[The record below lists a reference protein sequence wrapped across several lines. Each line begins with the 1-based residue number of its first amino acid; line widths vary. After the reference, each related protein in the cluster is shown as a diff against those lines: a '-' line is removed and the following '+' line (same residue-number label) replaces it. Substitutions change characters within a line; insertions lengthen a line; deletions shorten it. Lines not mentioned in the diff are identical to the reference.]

1 MSPKKYIIWGSSGH
15 SKVIAEIILAQGH
28 EILALFDSNP
38 KVVSSIPGIPLYYGA
53 EGFEEWKSC
62 AAYSMKEVAGVLAIG
77 GAKGSDRQELF
88 SKLSR
93 MGIVFPTIVHT
104 SAVISRSVS
113 LGHGTQVLVSAVVN
127 TDVRI
132 GNVCIVNTGA
142 KIDHECNIGNGVHI
156 APGATLCGCV
166 TVMDNALIGA
176 GAVVLPRTIV
186 GRGAIV
192 GAGAVV
198 TKDVADGDV
207 VTGVPAKAVV

>member
-1 MSPKKYIIWGSSGH
+1 MSLKKYIIWGSSGH
-15 SKVIAEIILAQGH
+15 SKVIAEIILAEGD

-38 KVVSSIPGIPLYYGA
+38 KAVSSLPNIPLYYGA
-53 EGFEEWKSC
+53 EGFEEWKNL
-62 AAYSMKEVAGVLAIG
+62 AIYPMKEVVGVLAIG
-77 GAKGSDRQELF
+77 GAKGNDRQELL
-88 SKLSR
+88 SKLKR
-93 MGIVFPTIVHT
+93 MGIVFPTIVHP

-113 LGHGTQVLVSAVVN
+113 LGDGTQVLVSAVVN
-127 TDVRI
+127 TEVKI

-142 KIDHECNIGNGVHI
+142 RIDHECIIGNGVHI

-176 GAVVLPRTIV
+176 GAVLLPRITI

-198 TKDVADGDV
+198 TKDVADGDI
-207 VTGVPAKAVV
+207 VTGVPARVVV

>member
-1 MSPKKYIIWGSSGH
+1 MSSKKYIIWGSSGH
-15 SKVIAEIILAQGH
+15 SKVIAEIILAQGN

-38 KVVSSIPGIPLYYGA
+38 NAVSSLPSIPLYYGV
-53 EGFEEWKSC
+53 EGFEEWKSRTT
-62 AAYSMKEVAGVLAIG
+62 YPMKEVAGVLASG
-77 GAKGSDRQELF
+77 GAKGNDRQELF

-93 MGIVFPTIVHT
+93 AGIVFPTIVHP
-104 SAVISRSVS
+104 SAIISSSAS
-113 LGHGTQVLVSAVVN
+113 LGHGTHVLVSAVVN
-127 TDVRI
+127 TDVKL

-142 KIDHECNIGNGVHI
+142 KIDHECIIGNGVHI

-176 GAVVLPRTIV
+176 GAVVLPRTTV

-207 VTGVPAKAVV
+207 VTGIPAKAMV